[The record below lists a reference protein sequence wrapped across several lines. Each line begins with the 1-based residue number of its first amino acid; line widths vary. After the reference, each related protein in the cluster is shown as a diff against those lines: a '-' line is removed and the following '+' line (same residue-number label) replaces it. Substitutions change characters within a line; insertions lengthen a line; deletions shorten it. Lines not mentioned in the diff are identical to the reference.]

1 MSRTGFTERNAQIVK
16 KARSFSEVDIND
28 VYSGIIFIK

>member
-1 MSRTGFTERNAQIVK
+1 MSRTGFTERDAQIAK

-28 VYSGIIFIK
+28 VYPGIILIK

>member
-1 MSRTGFTERNAQIVK
+1 MSRTGFTERNAQIAK

-28 VYSGIIFIK
+28 VYPGIILIK